1 MNVQAQLQQQVSQA
15 LEALYGKAFPAER
28 VTINGTRK
36 EFAGDYTVVTFPFTK
51 LAGKAPAQVAEDL
64 GGALVQSDLVAAYN
78 VVKGFLNLS
87 INDTFWKGFLA
98 DSLADARYGH
108 APATGEKV
116 MVEFS
121 SPNTNKPLH
130 LGHIRNILLGW
141 ATSKIQE
148 AVGHEVVK
156 VQIINDRG
164 IAICKSML
172 AWQRYGNGETPA
184 SSGVKGD
191 HLVGKYY
198 VKFESAFREE
208 YATWQATNAAAAVF
222 AEQGKEGQSEAQ
234 FFKDYRNNYFNAHSE
249 LGGIAKQML
258 EAWEAGDP
266 AVRALWA
273 KMNGWVYAGFGETY
287 RKMGVDF
294 DKLYYE
300 SDTYLLGKEAVD
312 KGLTDGK
319 FYRKDDGSV
328 WVDLTGSKLDHK
340 LLLRSN
346 GTSVYM
352 TQDLGTAMQR
362 HADFGVDKMVYVV
375 ADEQD
380 YHFKVLFEILR
391 QLDEPYA
398 DGLHH
403 LSYGM
408 VDLPTGKMKSREGTV
423 VDADDLMDEVIEE
436 ARKATQEST
445 VIADMDADEQAV
457 ITRQIGLA
465 ALKYYILRVN
475 PKKRMTFDPK
485 ESVDLQGQT
494 GPNIQYA
501 YVRTQGVLRRA
512 EQEGVD
518 YRSSAGYTQL
528 HEQEKALL
536 KQLYLYPGVLQQAAA
551 NYDPSLVA
559 NFCYDLAKGFHRLWH
574 EVKFFGAESDAARAF
589 RLQLSAVVGR
599 TLRDGL
605 DLLGIEVPERM

>member
-1 MNVQAQLQQQVSQA
+1 MHISEQLQRHVSTA
-15 LEALYGKAFPAER
+15 LEQLYGQAFPAER

-51 LAGKAPAQVAEDL
+51 LASKAPAQVAEEL
-64 GGALVQSDLVAAYN
+64 GQALAREALVADYN

-87 INDTFWKGFLA
+87 INDGFWKEFLA
-98 DSLADARYGH
+98 DLLADERYGH
-108 APATGEKV
+108 RPATGEKV

-141 ATSKIQE
+141 ATSKIQ
-148 AVGHEVVK
+148 AAAGHEVVK
-156 VQIINDRG
+156 VQIVNDRG

-172 AWQRYGNGETPA
+172 AWQRFGQGTTPE
-184 SSGVKGD
+184 STGTKGD
-191 HLVGKYY
+191 HFVGKFY
-198 VKFESAFREE
+198 VRFEQAFREE
-208 YATWQATNAAAAVF
+208 YGAWVKSTTATDVF
-222 AEQGKEGQSEAQ
+222 EMKRKEGQSREQ
-234 FFKDYRNNYFNAHSE
+234 FFRDYKNEYFNRYSE
-249 LGGIAKQML
+249 LGRTAKQML

-266 AVRALWA
+266 EVRALWA
-273 KMNGWVYAGFGETY
+273 RMNGWVYAGFGATY
-287 RKMGVDF
+287 RQLGVDF

-300 SDTYLLGKEAVD
+300 SDTYLLGKTAVEQ
-312 KGLTDGK
+312 GLGDGK
-319 FYRKDDGSV
+319 FYQKEDGSV
-328 WVDLTGSKLDHK
+328 WVDLTQSKLDHK

-391 QLDEPYA
+391 RLDEPYA

-408 VDLPTGKMKSREGTV
+408 VDLPSGKMKSREGTV
-423 VDADDLMDEVIEE
+423 VDADDLMAEVIEE
-436 ARKATQEST
+436 AAKATAESS
-445 VIADMDADEQAV
+445 VIADMEADEQAV
-457 ITRQIGLA
+457 IVRQIGLA

-512 EQEGVD
+512 EQEGVSYSD
-518 YRSSAGYTQL
+518 SSAYTKL
-528 HEQEKALL
+528 HDQEKALL
-536 KQLYLYPGVLQQAAA
+536 KQLYDYPNVLRQAAL

-559 NFCYDLAKGFHRLWH
+559 NFCYDLAKAFHRLWH
-574 EVKFFGAESDAARAF
+574 EVKFFGAESEAARAF
-589 RLQLSAVVGR
+589 RLQLSAAVGR

-605 DLLGIEVPERM
+605 ALLGIEVPERM